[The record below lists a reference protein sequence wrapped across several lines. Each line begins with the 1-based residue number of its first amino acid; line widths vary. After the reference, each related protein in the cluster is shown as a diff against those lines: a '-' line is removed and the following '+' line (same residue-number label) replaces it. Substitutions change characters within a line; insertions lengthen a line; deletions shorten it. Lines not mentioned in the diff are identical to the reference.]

1 MSRFQANDSSEE
13 NSVADSNLFC
23 YSPRSVR
30 TRENRRIC
38 RRSLCG
44 EVDANVRILKN
55 RPVVGAVLV
64 GLLTLLPAGQVRAEG
79 KVVGPN
85 KCEEC
90 HKQEAEVWK
99 GTKHFKAFKEIEKNP
114 KAKAVLA
121 AVGDATMKKSKT
133 CQLCHFSVIDGQA
146 KFGTSCESCH
156 GAASDWIGIHNDYG
170 GVEKDKE
177 EASHKEKRL
186 KEAASKGMR
195 TSQMH
200 YEIAQNCCTCHGLAN
215 PKLDATVLG
224 KMLDAGHPIEP
235 DWEFVRYSQGT
246 VRHRFY
252 PVPTGTENKEM
263 TAAEK
268 ARFYVIGAA
277 AKLASAKK
285 VQEKSDNAKFK
296 EAQEARA
303 SAALEVLNK
312 VKGEAAV
319 AAFIKSPGEAAGKKL
334 EEAIREK
341 DLSGKLGELPSSDK

>member
-1 MSRFQANDSSEE
+1 M
-13 NSVADSNLFC
+13 
-23 YSPRSVR
+23 
-30 TRENRRIC
+30 
-38 RRSLCG
+38 
-44 EVDANVRILKN
+44 RILN
-55 RPVVGAVLV
+55 TRPVLGAVLI
-64 GLLTLLPAGQVRAEG
+64 GLLAVPATVKAEG

-133 CQLCHFSVIDGQA
+133 CTLCHFTVVEGA
-146 KFGTSCESCH
+146 TKFGTSCESCH
-156 GAASDWIGIHNDYG
+156 GAASDWIALHNDYG

-177 EASHKEKRL
+177 TAEHKAKRL
-186 KEAASKGMR
+186 KDAAAKGMR

-200 YEIAQNCCTCHGLAN
+200 YEIAQNCNTCHGLAH
-215 PKLDATVLG
+215 PKVDEKTLG

-235 DWEFVRYSQGT
+235 EWEFVRYSQGT

-263 TAAEK
+263 TPAEK

-277 AKLASAKK
+277 AKYASAKK
-285 VQEKSDNAKFK
+285 VMEKSDNPKFK
-296 EAQEARA
+296 EAQEKRA
-303 SAALEVLNK
+303 ELAKAILDK
-312 VKGEAAV
+312 VKDVPEV
-319 AAFIKSPGEAAGKKL
+319 AAFLKSPGEAAGKKL
-334 EEAIREK
+334 EDGIREK
-341 DLSGKLGELPSSDK
+341 DLSGKVGELPSSDK